1 MPFTISLKA
10 SAIQVSIV
18 TSAGQTDLANVPTP
32 IISITDGRRVIR
44 DTPRRMRLPV
54 DFEYITL
61 DRKQTAKMIRADLK
75 KWYPDTKF
83 SVRSEMMSGGYTCV
97 RVTWNGETP
106 HQDEVRAFL
115 EWYEGAVSDD
125 SGDGVDPVVTQIEG
139 RWYRFDVDYLSVN
152 RYDDTPEVIDGQARA
167 IVPKLVDGSGDV

>member
-1 MPFTISLKA
+1 MPFTISLKTT
-10 SAIQVSIV
+10 AIQVSVV
-18 TSAGQTDLANVPTP
+18 TSAGQTDLASVPTP
-32 IISITDGRRVIR
+32 IISIADTHRVIR

-75 KWYPDTKF
+75 KWYPDTAF
-83 SVRSEMMSGGYTCV
+83 SVRSEMMSGGYACV
-97 RVTWNGETP
+97 RVTWNGEAP
-106 HQDEVRAFL
+106 PQDEVRAFL
-115 EWYEGAVSDD
+115 AQYEGAVSDD

-152 RYDDTPEVIDGQARA
+152 RYDDTPEVIDGQARV
-167 IVPKLVDGSGDV
+167 IVPKLVEGSSDV

>member
-1 MPFTISLKA
+1 MPITTRLSIDPDAVAAVEHALGEMKHAIEDSL
-10 SAIQVSIV
+10 IEPQ
-18 TSAGQTDLANVPTP
+18 N
-32 IISITDGRRVIR
+32 RVIR

-75 KWYPDTKF
+75 KRYPDTTF
-83 SVRSEMMSGGYTCV
+83 SVRPEMMSGGYTCV
-97 RVTWNGETP
+97 RVTWNGEAP

-115 EWYEGAVSDD
+115 AQYEGAVSDD

-152 RYDDTPEVIDGQARA
+152 RYDDTPEVIDGQARV
-167 IVPKLVDGSGDV
+167 IVPKLAEGSADV